1 MGHGNDKETQKEPEN
16 DRNSWIILI
25 HDISWSNCTVTPGY
39 SWIQLNTRDWDDH
52 HGSMDSVEFRGAPR
66 WHPTTKRSGSVA
78 KSKCSKTW
86 RVASMRHCSTSPTRW
101 TDNRHSEPTGPGFA
115 AWKFMEIRW
124 NKSNKESYFRLEM
137 ALWCQLMSV
146 GGKDKAFRMSL
157 QGSHDGS
164 YSDSAFVCET
174 RSFLWGVRQEF
185 LTSTIINPSSLV
197 LPWQDTVCMLGDG
210 LNDGPALAAAD
221 LGVAIASGLQLPCDA
236 AVSGREICWDGGVG
250 RSVDIT
256 SLVKRWEATSWE
268 RRKNHEQPRVFDL
281 NII

>member
-1 MGHGNDKETQKEPEN
+1 
-16 DRNSWIILI
+16 
-25 HDISWSNCTVTPGY
+25 
-39 SWIQLNTRDWDDH
+39 
-52 HGSMDSVEFRGAPR
+52 
-66 WHPTTKRSGSVA
+66 
-78 KSKCSKTW
+78 
-86 RVASMRHCSTSPTRW
+86 
-101 TDNRHSEPTGPGFA
+101 
-115 AWKFMEIRW
+115 
-124 NKSNKESYFRLEM
+124 
-137 ALWCQLMSV
+137 MSV

-256 SLVKRWEATSWE
+256 SLVKR
-268 RRKNHEQPRVFDL
+268 
-281 NII
+281 